1 VAQRSKFTPC
11 PLLSYRLGVSSS
23 AYSCNIKPNT
33 AQRGPRKWVKYWAVV
48 PRRWEYGMY
57 ENGTISQ
64 SRRDRLR
71 LAWRYIYTFVITKK
85 WKGGATR
92 EVQSEGPRAGQDAVL
107 GEQDD
112 VI

>member
-1 VAQRSKFTPC
+1 
-11 PLLSYRLGVSSS
+11 
-23 AYSCNIKPNT
+23 
-33 AQRGPRKWVKYWAVV
+33 
-48 PRRWEYGMY
+48 MY

>member
-1 VAQRSKFTPC
+1 MKMEQF
-11 PLLSYRLGVSSS
+11 
-23 AYSCNIKPNT
+23 
-33 AQRGPRKWVKYWAVV
+33 
-48 PRRWEYGMY
+48 RRVGEIDSDLHG
-57 ENGTISQ
+57 
-64 SRRDRLR
+64 D
-71 LAWRYIYTFVITKK
+71 IYTFVITKK